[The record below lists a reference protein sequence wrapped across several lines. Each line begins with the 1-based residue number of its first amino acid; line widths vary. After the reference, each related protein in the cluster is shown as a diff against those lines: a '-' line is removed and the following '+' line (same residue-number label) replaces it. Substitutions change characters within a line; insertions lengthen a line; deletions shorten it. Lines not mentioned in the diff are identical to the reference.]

1 MRRPALLALLI
12 LLAGCSPAVV
22 ASPTGPPASSAA
34 TAAHTPETPPAS
46 VAPPSATDDRV
57 AGWQADLDGLIPALE
72 ALHPDLFHDTPKAD
86 FERASASLRATV
98 ATASDDA
105 LMVGTCRLVALVSA
119 HGRDSHTGL
128 YPWSPDSGFPVHSLP
143 LRVWL
148 FPDGIHVIDALAPY
162 EDLIGAQVQSVA
174 GRPVAD
180 VTRALAPLIPRDNDA
195 TVRLLT
201 PRFLLTTEV
210 LHGLGLIDD
219 VGSVAVGIV
228 DASGATRTVSVGSI
242 PMADYNAWASPY
254 GLFLPADPNVRY
266 LSRMDEPLWWTRL
279 ADGTLYVQYNRVDFV
294 EAEAAE
300 LATVLLGADVK
311 RVVVDIRHNY
321 GGEFR
326 ALDAVVDAFDI
337 AKFNKA
343 GRLFLITGRNTYSGG
358 SIFAGELQARTSL
371 TIVGEPMG
379 GSPDPWANPE
389 TYRLPWS
396 GLAVNVATL
405 LEPTTPPDARQGI
418 DPDIAVPLTFADW
431 TAGRDAALDTILARP
446 VP

>member
-1 MRRPALLALLI
+1 M
-12 LLAGCSPAVV
+12 
-22 ASPTGPPASSAA
+22 
-34 TAAHTPETPPAS
+34 
-46 VAPPSATDDRV
+46 
-57 AGWQADLDGLIPALE
+57 
-72 ALHPDLFHDTPKAD
+72 
-86 FERASASLRATV
+86 
-98 ATASDDA
+98 
-105 LMVGTCRLVALVSA
+105 
-119 HGRDSHTGL
+119 
-128 YPWSPDSGFPVHSLP
+128 
-143 LRVWL
+143 WL

-162 EDLIGAQVQSVA
+162 EDLIGAQVQSID

-219 VGSVAVGIV
+219 VRSVQVGIV

-405 LEPTTPPDARQGI
+405 LEPTTPPDARLDI
-418 DPDIAVPLTFADW
+418 DPDIAVPLSFADW